1 MDIDTHVNSIVEQII
16 TDITSKV
23 QAQVA
28 TVISQK
34 IDEALTVIDYTS
46 ILADKLSQRL
56 DAKLATLPIDAT
68 SIQLELG
75 KRVTALSET
84 LAEQVRLRSISEIA
98 DSVARE
104 VTGINFNNTFQ
115 TTLLTA
121 IQNRQVSFPDRSI
134 PFNSINFEGF
144 KINGDIISGGII
156 TKFGST
162 GIDDQSTA
170 CQLTILDDVTVIE
183 NNLLT
188 KDLTVKGTATIEG
201 DLNVTGTIPE
211 TSQLFRS
218 VVTAATNNVITNQ
231 SLLTSFASKVVAQ
244 IKTDGLD
251 LTKILVNG
259 QTAIEGNNLG
269 TFITYSNLQRVGQL
283 AELQV
288 TGESLFTNTLY
299 TTNKRVGIN
308 TVEPGHSLAV
318 WDQEVEVGIGKQST
332 NTGVIETP
340 RNHALVLSSNQKN
353 NLTLTTD
360 GAVTVNK
367 INMGSM
373 SFAVGSMPPS
383 NNQPKGSI
391 VFNSNPSLGGP
402 LGWVSLG
409 DAKWANFG
417 IID

>member
-104 VTGINFNNTFQ
+104 VTGINFNDTFQ

-121 IQNRQVSFPDRSI
+121 IQNRQVTFPDQSI
-134 PFNSINFEGF
+134 SFNSIDFNGF

-170 CQLTILDDVTVIE
+170 CQVTILDDVTVIE

-211 TSQLFRS
+211 TSQLFQS

-231 SLLTSFASKVVAQ
+231 SLLTSFAGKVVAQ

-251 LTKILVNG
+251 LAKILVNG

-269 TFITYSNLQRVGQL
+269 ACITYSTLQRVGQL

-288 TGESLFTNTLY
+288 TGESFFTNTLY

-353 NLTLTTD
+353 NLILTTD

-373 SFAVGSMPPS
+373 SFAVGSVPPN

-409 DAKWANFG
+409 DARWANFG

>member
-104 VTGINFNNTFQ
+104 VTGINFNDTFQ

-121 IQNRQVSFPDRSI
+121 IQNRQVSFPDQSI

-269 TFITYSNLQRVGQL
+269 TFITYSNLQHVGQL